1 MNETRTVLDP
11 FLGKPVD
18 ISNRLID
25 RLNGRYACGPMM
37 PNGEPEFGWREFEV
51 PPINKEAAD
60 EIAAL
65 TARAEQAER
74 ERDRLIE
81 DRARFP
87 DRPDDVGR
95 MIEAH
100 IGNLKIGKEE
110 AERHAREHMV
120 KASAEIKRLRAYIWS
135 LDGKTI
141 AIRGEG
147 NTFIDDGIIIAAD
160 VVREPEQNERT
171 GE

>member
-1 MNETRTVLDP
+1 MSGTADALTRLLARET
-11 FLGKPVD
+11 
-18 ISNRLID
+18 
-25 RLNGRYACGPMM
+25 
-37 PNGEPEFGWREFEV
+37 WRPTRAHIEGAR
-51 PPINKEAAD
+51 N

-160 VVREPEQNERT
+160 VVREPEQGVSTSEDGNGRL
-171 GE
+171 